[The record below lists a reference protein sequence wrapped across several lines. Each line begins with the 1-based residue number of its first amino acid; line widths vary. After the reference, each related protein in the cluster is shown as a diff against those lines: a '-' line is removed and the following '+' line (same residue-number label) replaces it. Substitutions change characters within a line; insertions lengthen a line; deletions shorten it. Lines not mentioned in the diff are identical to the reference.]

1 MARII
6 SQRYA
11 WFDSHP
17 LKQVNT
23 VFWILSAIA
32 VAWALAYI
40 RASLAV
46 ATLVAA
52 AFLILCFLITPSSSL
67 AIIFISLIFILIA
80 LPLNLPALRQ
90 RWISAPVLRI
100 FRKIMPSV
108 SQTERE
114 ALEAGTVWW
123 DGELFSG
130 KPHWKK
136 LLSLAPAT
144 LSEEEQA
151 FLDGPVEELCQM
163 LDDWKITHDILDLPE
178 DVWQFLKDQ
187 RFFSMIIPKHYGGLG
202 FSTLAHSAVVVKIA
216 SRSGSAAG
224 TVMVPNSLGPAELLL
239 HYGTEDQKD
248 YYLPRLA
255 SGKEIPCF
263 ALTAPEAGSD
273 AAAMPD
279 RGILCKG
286 EFQGEND
293 VLGIR
298 LDWEKRYTTLAPIA
312 TVLGLAFKLYD
323 PEHLL
328 GDKEDIGIT
337 LALIPVDTPGISIGR
352 RHIPLNMMFQNGP
365 HSGKDVFIPVD
376 WIIGG
381 PPCAGKGWRML
392 MERLAVGRSVSLP
405 ASSTAIAK
413 LSCRFTGAY
422 ARVRTQFQLPIGYFE
437 GVDEALA
444 RIAGYTYMMDAAR
457 IVTVNAVDA
466 GEQPSVV
473 SAIVKYHS
481 TENIRKV
488 VNDAMDVLA
497 GAGISLGPRNM
508 LGPCYQSV
516 PVGITVEGANILTRS
531 LIIFGQGAVRSHPY
545 VYKEM
550 QAVSDT
556 DSRRALRNFDKAL
569 FGHVGLVIGNLA
581 RTLFMGLTGG
591 HFIPPPVSGAASA
604 YYQRLER
611 MSSAFSLTADVT
623 MLSLGG
629 ALKRKE
635 KLSGRL
641 ADVFSHLYLAS
652 CVLKHYEDQGRLES
666 DTPLMRWACEQSL
679 YEIQQAFNSLLQNF
693 PNRPLAWLL
702 RLLIFPGGQAF
713 KAPNDKLGHKI
724 ASLIMEPS
732 AARDRLT
739 HGIFQSDSVQDPLG
753 RVEDALSKVI
763 AAEPIRKRIHTAI
776 REKQLPT
783 DGPDEEF
790 IDQAVKENIISN
802 EEAELVR
809 TAVAARREVIKVDDF
824 PPDLSSGEPVNNSV

>member
-1 MARII
+1 
-6 SQRYA
+6 
-11 WFDSHP
+11 
-17 LKQVNT
+17 
-23 VFWILSAIA
+23 
-32 VAWALAYI
+32 
-40 RASLAV
+40 
-46 ATLVAA
+46 
-52 AFLILCFLITPSSSL
+52 
-67 AIIFISLIFILIA
+67 
-80 LPLNLPALRQ
+80 
-90 RWISAPVLRI
+90 
-100 FRKIMPSV
+100 
-108 SQTERE
+108 RE
-114 ALEAGTVWW
+114 ALEAGSVWW

-130 KPHWKK
+130 KPHWKT
-136 LLSLAPAT
+136 LLDLAPGT
-144 LSEEEQA
+144 LSKEEQE

-163 LDDWKITHDILDLPE
+163 LDDWKITHDIFDLPE

-202 FSTLAHSAVVVKIA
+202 FSTLAHSAVVIKIG
-216 SRSGSAAG
+216 SRSGSAAS

-239 HYGTEDQKD
+239 HYGTDDQKD

-255 SGKEIPCF
+255 SGEEIPCF

-279 RGILCKG
+279 RGFVCKG
-286 EFQGEND
+286 EFQGEKD

-298 LDWEKRYTTLAPIA
+298 LNWEKRYTTLAPVA

-328 GDKEDIGIT
+328 GDTENIGIT
-337 LALIPVDTPGISIGR
+337 LALIPTDTPGISIGR

-365 HSGKDVFIPVD
+365 HTGKDVFIPID

-381 PPCAGKGWRML
+381 PSCAGKGWRML

-405 ASSTAIAK
+405 ALSTAVAK

-422 ARVRTQFQLPIGYFE
+422 AHVRTQFQLPIGRFE

-457 IVTVNAVDA
+457 TVTVDAVDA

-481 TENIRKV
+481 TENMRKV

-497 GAGISLGPRNM
+497 GAGISLGPRNI
-508 LGPCYQSV
+508 LGRCYQSV

-545 VYKEM
+545 VYQEM
-550 QAVSDT
+550 QSASDT
-556 DSRRALRNFDKAL
+556 DSRRALKTFDKAL
-569 FGHVGLVIGNLA
+569 FGHIGQVISNMA
-581 RTLFMGLTGG
+581 RTLFMGLTAS
-591 HFIPPPVSGAASA
+591 HFVSPPVFGAASI

-611 MSSAFSLTADVT
+611 MSSAFSLIADVT

-652 CVLKHYEDQGRLES
+652 CVLKHYEDQGRHES
-666 DTPLMRWACEQSL
+666 DTPLMQWACEQSL
-679 YEIQQAFNSLLQNF
+679 FEIQQAFNALFQNF
-693 PNRPLAWLL
+693 PNRPLAWVL
-702 RLLIFPGGQAF
+702 RLLIFPGGRAF
-713 KAPNDKLGHKI
+713 KPPGDKLGHKV

-732 AARDRLT
+732 EARDRLT
-739 HGIFQSDSVQDPLG
+739 KGIYLSDSLLDPLG
-753 RVEDALSKVI
+753 RVDDALLKVI
-763 AAEPIRKRIHTAI
+763 AAEPARKRIHTAI
-776 REKQLPT
+776 KKNQLPA
-783 DGPDEEF
+783 DKPDEE
-790 IDQAVKENIISN
+790 IIELAVKESFIND

-809 TAVAARREVIKVDDF
+809 AAMAARKEVIAVDDF
-824 PPDLSSGEPVNNSV
+824 PFDLSSE